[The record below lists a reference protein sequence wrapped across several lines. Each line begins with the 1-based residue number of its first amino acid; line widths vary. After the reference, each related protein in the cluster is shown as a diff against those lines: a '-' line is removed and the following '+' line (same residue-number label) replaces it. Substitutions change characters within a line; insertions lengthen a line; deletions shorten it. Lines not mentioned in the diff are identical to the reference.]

1 MIIGCFHGIVHPALF
16 FMFKNWFPN
25 TEQTVALSLLLV
37 GNALG
42 LILNV
47 PLSAFVFS
55 ISSPIIPNWSF
66 LFYGGSLLHLVWLFL
81 WTLWA
86 ADIPETHKSIN
97 EKEIFYIR
105 QNSNNILELN
115 NRQVPWRRIFK
126 SKVLYA
132 SIVAKICWSFNN
144 AIIIDNGPSYLN
156 QIYGYNMVQASW
168 YVAFVYLITVIVF
181 LLSGPLFNILDHS
194 LSISHTRLRKIFQMI
209 VFLGSSITMCALA
222 AWLRCD
228 SYQLKILIIVN
239 MITQGFTTVGEF
251 PMINEFAG
259 YYSGTVY
266 GIAVTFDSFARFI
279 ASTIRGELVGRKMQ
293 NWNIVFYITG
303 ALNLIGLIIFE
314 LYASTSLRN
323 WAIRQDLFQQL
334 FVSNTFVNDH
344 TKITHNQNQCPHKDS
359 QNNHHHHDHHQNHHH
374 HHHHLFQHQSCKQPL
389 KKPIKKEIRKELR
402 NPHFRQDIDTETE
415 DWKEFKSSTLV
426 K

>member
-66 LFYGGSLLHLVWLFL
+66 LFYGGSLLHLAWLFL

-168 YVAFVYLITVIVF
+168 YVAFVYLITM
-181 LLSGPLFNILDHS
+181 
-194 LSISHTRLRKIFQMI
+194 T

-334 FVSNTFVNDH
+334 FISIPKQKIGKNLNHPLWSNEMCDN
-344 TKITHNQNQCPHKDS
+344 
-359 QNNHHHHDHHQNHHH
+359 
-374 HHHHLFQHQSCKQPL
+374 
-389 KKPIKKEIRKELR
+389 
-402 NPHFRQDIDTETE
+402 
-415 DWKEFKSSTLV
+415 
-426 K
+426 